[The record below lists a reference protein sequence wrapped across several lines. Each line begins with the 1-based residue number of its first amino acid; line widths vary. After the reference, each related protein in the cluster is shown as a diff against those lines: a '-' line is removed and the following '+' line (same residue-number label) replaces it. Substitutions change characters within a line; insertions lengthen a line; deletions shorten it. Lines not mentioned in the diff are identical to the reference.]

1 MLFEIKQQ
9 GLFGGAPK
17 LVSTIFGSLLKSSDL
32 PRHSDCFP
40 KAIRMPNPKLPRNH
54 KPFDVKLPSLAQ
66 VARFAL
72 LAAMVLVAVSLVM
85 DSAKAIA
92 QSPAGDVAITVDA
105 ADTPGTAVA
114 DAHAGNPDHGAHG
127 DQARAGE
134 LHGEEPQPGI
144 LSNLITLLMLILL
157 QAVLGFDN
165 LLYISLESRRA
176 PADKQKMVRLWGIG
190 LAIFLR
196 IGLLLVLLKLIK
208 LFQNNLFDVPEFL
221 NPHVEGHFNGHSLIV
236 LAGGA
241 FILYTAVKEVLHMV
255 TLEDHG
261 HQEEKKPKSVF
272 SVIFWIVLMNLVF
285 SFDSILSAM
294 ALTHVFWVMAIAI
307 VVGGILMIVLADT
320 ISTFLE
326 KNRMYEVL
334 GLFILFIVGVMLVSE
349 GGHLAHLSFFGSEVT
364 PMTKTT
370 FYFVIGVLVVVDI
383 VQGRYQKKL
392 MAKKNAKHSSGHA

>member
-1 MLFEIKQQ
+1 M
-9 GLFGGAPK
+9 AN
-17 LVSTIFGSLLKSSDL
+17 LV
-32 PRHSDCFP
+32 
-40 KAIRMPNPKLPRNH
+40 
-54 KPFDVKLPSLAQ
+54 
-66 VARFAL
+66 
-72 LAAMVLVAVSLVM
+72 
-85 DSAKAIA
+85 
-92 QSPAGDVAITVDA
+92 
-105 ADTPGTAVA
+105 
-114 DAHAGNPDHGAHG
+114 
-127 DQARAGE
+127 
-134 LHGEEPQPGI
+134 
-144 LSNLITLLMLILL
+144 TLLMLILL

-196 IGLLLVLLKLIK
+196 IGLLLVLLQLIE
-208 LFQNNLFDVPEFL
+208 LFQDKLFDVPEFL
-221 NPHVEGHFNGHSLIV
+221 NPFVEGHFNGHSLIV

-241 FILYTAVKEVLHMV
+241 FILYTAIKEVLHMV
-255 TLEDHG
+255 TLEEHG
-261 HQEEKKPKSVF
+261 HEEEKKPKSVF

-349 GGHLAHLSFFGSEVT
+349 GGHLAHLSFFGNHVT

-370 FYFVIGVLVVVDI
+370 FYFVIGVLVVVDV

-392 MAKKNAKHSSGHA
+392 MAKKASKHSAGHA

>member
-1 MLFEIKQQ
+1 MYRSVKPFIYVTVIL
-9 GLFGGAPK
+9 LFG
-17 LVSTIFGSLLKSSDL
+17 
-32 PRHSDCFP
+32 
-40 KAIRMPNPKLPRNH
+40 
-54 KPFDVKLPSLAQ
+54 
-66 VARFAL
+66 
-72 LAAMVLVAVSLVM
+72 VLVA
-85 DSAKAIA
+85 DCFDRNQASALMPI
-92 QSPAGDVAITVDA
+92 GED
-105 ADTPGTAVA
+105 TAVA
-114 DAHAGNPDHGAHG
+114 TEAAETVENAATLAETVDHSDHAASDDHS
-127 DQARAGE
+127 DKARAGE
-134 LHGEEPQPGI
+134 LHGDEPQPGI
-144 LSNLITLLMLILL
+144 LANLVTLLMLILL

-196 IGLLLVLLKLIK
+196 IGLLLVLLQLIQ
-208 LFQNNLFDVPEFL
+208 LFQDKLFDVPAFL
-221 NPHVEGHFNGHSLIV
+221 NPYVEGHFNGHSLIV

-255 TLEDHG
+255 TLEEHG
-261 HQEEKKPKSVF
+261 HKEEKKPKSVF

-320 ISTFLE
+320 ISVFLE

-349 GGHLAHLSFFGSEVT
+349 GGHLAHLTFFGNHVT

-370 FYFVIGVLVVVDI
+370 FYFVIGVLVIVDI

-392 MAKKNAKHSSGHA
+392 IAMKKAKHLEGHA